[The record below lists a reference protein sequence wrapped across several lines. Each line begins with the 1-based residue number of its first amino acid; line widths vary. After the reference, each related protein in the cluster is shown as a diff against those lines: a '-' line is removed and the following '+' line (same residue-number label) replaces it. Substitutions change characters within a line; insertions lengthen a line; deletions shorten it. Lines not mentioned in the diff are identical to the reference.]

1 MIVSIIIPTF
11 SPGDYIIECLNSID
25 RQSLENSS
33 FEVIVIL
40 NGKRDPF
47 YDKLD
52 LMLKGYSFNSRLIY
66 SSVAGVSNAR
76 NLGLEKAKGEYICFI
91 DDDDI
96 ISENYLEQLKRNV
109 TPDNIVVSNVL
120 TFETTTSLLGEDY
133 LSLAFKRKTDPS
145 SVFLSRKFFST
156 PWGKIIPKNIIGERR
171 FDVRFYLSED
181 ALFMASISDKVK
193 QIVKTGEDAV
203 YYRRIRS
210 ESASRKKYNKYIILQ
225 NKLMLIKAY
234 ITTYLSNIHGYNLTF
249 FLSRIVA
256 TVIRRL

>member
-1 MIVSIIIPTF
+1 MPYHLAIA
-11 SPGDYIIECLNSID
+11 LNFQD
-25 RQSLENSS
+25 
-33 FEVIVIL
+33 
-40 NGKRDPF
+40 D
-47 YDKLD
+47 
-52 LMLKGYSFNSRLIY
+52 
-66 SSVAGVSNAR
+66 
-76 NLGLEKAKGEYICFI
+76 EY
-91 DDDDI
+91 
-96 ISENYLEQLKRNV
+96 
-109 TPDNIVVSNVL
+109 DNIVVSNVL

-225 NKLMLIKAY
+225 NKLMLIPLTLPIFY
-234 ITTYLSNIHGYNLTF
+234 YLFFRNSASFKGFFPFFPLGYGF
-249 FLSRIVA
+249 QIEV
-256 TVIRRL
+256 